1 MKSFGEDMFFQGCHD
16 HRWPIVPRGLVLLL
30 VPAMAV
36 FAGAD
41 PAPPPQNEP
50 DSAIIDKACFE
61 VWRVLTHVQGTQGT
75 AREVIRERE
84 TARRGVPEHLRTDA
98 ELRQGALRH
107 LLREWQA
114 IWEARR
120 KDLSLDEPP
129 LLYHALSRHS
139 HSQEIL
145 IGQARMV
152 GIGPDEIRPAPDPRD
167 DRGAILAATA
177 NSPAERKVA
186 LLRAI
191 LCPPSLPNAWP
202 PVIRY
207 AAGFPEP
214 RFPPDMPLEMRL
226 VTAEQWQWLC
236 TEFDPQLASALVDFV
251 TSPEGKSSA
260 ISVAY
265 TLFVHDGRVAM
276 LISPADAHRLLT
288 KSPPGAIE
296 TVMGMWKAF
305 SFENSHLQSLKT
317 AAFETDVP
325 AGVQEAVAAAMIGDR
340 KFVGMV
346 FDLPSNS
353 RSERMRKAVLES
365 YRRSQKALP
374 REIAWD
380 RLAGESRF
388 SAETRRLISEV
399 LTAEAARQNT
409 ARSDYQNLW
418 GGDHDEYESDRAQR
432 MAPSV
437 NVAYISEQLKRLE
450 RGEIQMTPES
460 REYLETILLSYRAGC
475 AHLDLKAFAGAVKRY
490 AVSNGGRLPASKKN
504 VTGLSEDA
512 ALDHVH
518 YFPAGSRPLP
528 ESQLRFVIA
537 IACDPTDEH
546 QGPDH
551 ASALMSNG
559 EIRHVARVELFA
571 DFWRQSNANRRA
583 LGLPEVADAEL
594 GAIRAWLVPQTQP
607 HTQPTQPS
615 PATQPGSS
623 NGDKQGSVG
632 PGRGAWLPEGVK

>member
-1 MKSFGEDMFFQGCHD
+1 
-16 HRWPIVPRGLVLLL
+16 
-30 VPAMAV
+30 
-36 FAGAD
+36 
-41 PAPPPQNEP
+41 
-50 DSAIIDKACFE
+50 
-61 VWRVLTHVQGTQGT
+61 
-75 AREVIRERE
+75 
-84 TARRGVPEHLRTDA
+84 
-98 ELRQGALRH
+98 
-107 LLREWQA
+107 
-114 IWEARR
+114 
-120 KDLSLDEPP
+120 
-129 LLYHALSRHS
+129 
-139 HSQEIL
+139 
-145 IGQARMV
+145 MV
-152 GIGPDEIRPAPDPRD
+152 DIGPDEIRPAPDPRD

-207 AAGFPEP
+207 AASLPEP
-214 RFPPDMPLEMRL
+214 RFPPDIPLEMRL

-288 KSPPGAIE
+288 KSPSGAIE

-317 AAFETDVP
+317 AVFEADVP
-325 AGVQEAVAAAMIGDR
+325 ASVQEAVAAAMIGDR
-340 KFVGMV
+340 KFVGIV
-346 FDLPSNS
+346 FDLPSGS

-365 YRRSQKALP
+365 YRRQQKALP

-460 REYLETILLSYRAGC
+460 REYLETILLSYRAGR
-475 AHLDLKAFAGAVKRY
+475 AQFDLKAFARAVKRY
-490 AVSNGGRLPASKKN
+490 AVSNEGRLPASKKN
-504 VTGLSEDA
+504 LTGLPEDV
-512 ALDHVH
+512 ALDNIL
-518 YFPAGSRPLP
+518 YFPVGSRPLP
-528 ESQLRFVIA
+528 SSQVPFVIA
-537 IACDPTDEH
+537 IASNLSDEK
-546 QGPDH
+546 GPQFG
-551 ASALMSNG
+551 SFALMSDG
-559 EIRHVARVELFA
+559 QITRTGQGKVFA
-571 DFWRQSNANRRA
+571 DFWRRSNANRRA
-583 LGLPEVADAEL
+583 LGLPEVADTEL

-615 PATQPGSS
+615 PTTQPGSS
-623 NGDKQGSVG
+623 NADNQGSVER
-632 PGRGAWLPEGVK
+632 GRRVEKRVRSHCQ

>member
-1 MKSFGEDMFFQGCHD
+1 MKKSCEDEKEMRPVSTSPRFD
-16 HRWPIVPRGLVLLL
+16 VPLATSIVLAVIPAAALL
-30 VPAMAV
+30 AD
-36 FAGAD
+36 AGAAQPLRSD
-41 PAPPPQNEP
+41 A
-50 DSAIIDKACFE
+50 DTAAIDKACFE
-61 VWRVLTHVQGTQGT
+61 VWKMLSFSQGGH
-75 AREVIRERE
+75 REYVRNRE
-84 TARRGVPEHLRTDA
+84 TTKRGIPERQRSEA
-98 ELRQGALRH
+98 ELREGAVRH
-107 LLREWQA
+107 LRREWQS

-120 KDLSLDEPP
+120 KDLSLDEQP

-145 IGQARMV
+145 IGQARMA
-152 GIGPDEIRPAPDPRD
+152 GIAPDEIRPAPDSRD
-167 DRGAILAATA
+167 AREAFLIATV
-177 NSPAERKVA
+177 NSPPEREVA

-207 AAGFPEP
+207 AATFPEP

-226 VTAEQWQWLC
+226 VTAEQWRWLC

-260 ISVAY
+260 IGVAY
-265 TLFVHDGRVAM
+265 ALFVHDGRVVV

-317 AAFETDVP
+317 AVFEADVP
-325 AGVQEAVAAAMIGDR
+325 ASVQEAVAAAMIGDR

-346 FDLPSNS
+346 FDLPSDS

-365 YRRSQKALP
+365 YRRQQKALP

-380 RLAGESRF
+380 RLAGDARF

-399 LTAEAARQNT
+399 LTAEAARRNT
-409 ARSDYQNLW
+409 ARSGYKNLW
-418 GGDHDEYESDRAQR
+418 GADDDEYDSDRAQR

-450 RGEIQMTPES
+450 RGEIQMTPEN
-460 REYLETILLSYRAGC
+460 REYLETILLSYRAGR
-475 AHLDLKAFAGAVKRY
+475 AQSDLKAFARAVKRY
-490 AVSNGGRLPASKKN
+490 AVSNGGRLPASKRN
-504 VTGLSEDA
+504 VIGLPEDV
-512 ALDHVH
+512 ALDSIL
-518 YFPAGSRPLP
+518 YFPVGSRPLP
-528 ESQLRFVIA
+528 ESQVPFVIA
-537 IACDPTDEH
+537 IASNLSDEK
-546 QGPDH
+546 GPQFG
-551 ASALMSNG
+551 SFALMSDG
-559 EIRHVARVELFA
+559 QITRTGQGKLFA
-571 DFWRQSNANRRA
+571 DFWRRSNANRRA
-583 LGLPEVADAEL
+583 LGLPEVADTEL
-594 GAIRAWLVPQTQP
+594 GAIRAWLVAQAQP

-615 PATQPGSS
+615 PTTHPGGATQPTSAPRPSS
-623 NGDKQGSVG
+623 QPG
-632 PGRGAWLPEGVK
+632 PRR